1 MKRSLFSTLAIASTL
16 GAAHGNLFFIQDEA
30 QESLPLKWSVGAN
43 LTYDDNVNPTAG
55 ILGQD
60 DDTFSINPYVG
71 LSFVNI
77 TPQTTLDV
85 YARLGGIY
93 YFDEPTAIGSEDFY
107 TQSRL
112 GLNWTHRVSEKLR
125 FSSRNF
131 LSYELEP
138 DYAYGFA
145 TSRQLGEYFFW
156 QTDNSV
162 GYRWTERFATYTG
175 FTLTGLDY
183 DDVVQNQDRFT
194 WSLYNDF
201 RYQLTEQT
209 VLTATYRYSQTD
221 GDGLAADY
229 TDHFVLAGVEHR
241 FSPTTILVVR
251 AGAQFH
257 ETDTLGGAN
266 TTSPYLE
273 TTVRSQMNEQFELR
287 AFARYGVEGYDTIR
301 TVGLGIYEFDER
313 ETLRIGVAGDYA
325 ISPMFSVFGGL
336 DYIPAT
342 FDGGRLVAAAGPAP
356 FTAGGF
362 DEDVFNAYIGLS
374 VKFNEMLTG
383 TFSYNYTDS
392 SSDFA
397 GQSYDRNR
405 LNLGIRA
412 DF

>member
-16 GAAHGNLFFIQDEA
+16 GAAHGDLYHIQDET

-43 LTYDDNVNPTAG
+43 LTWDDNVNPAA
-55 ILGQD
+55 LVGQD
-60 DDTFSINPYVG
+60 DEVLSINPYVG

-85 YARLGGIY
+85 YARIGAIY
-93 YFDEPTAIGSEDFY
+93 YFDEPVAVGSDDLY
-107 TQSRL
+107 TQSRV
-112 GLNWTHRVSEKLR
+112 GLNWTHRVSERLR

-131 LSYELEP
+131 LSYEMEP

-145 TSRQLGEYFFW
+145 TTRQLGEYFYW

-175 FTLTGLDY
+175 FSLTGLDY

-194 WSLYNDF
+194 LSLYNDF
-201 RYQLTEQT
+201 RYQLSEQT

-221 GDGLAADY
+221 GDGLSSDY
-229 TDHFVLAGVEHR
+229 SDHFLLGGIEHR
-241 FSPTTILVVR
+241 FSPNTILVVR

-257 ETDTLGGAN
+257 ETDTVGGTN
-266 TTSPYLE
+266 STSPYLE
-273 TTVRSQMNEQFELR
+273 STVRTQMNEQLSLR
-287 AFARYGVEGYDTIR
+287 AFARYGVEGYDTVR
-301 TVGLGIYEFDER
+301 AVGAGIYEFDDR
-313 ETLRIGVAGDYA
+313 QTLRIGVSGDYM
-325 ISPMFSVFGGL
+325 ISPMFSLFSGV
-336 DYIPAT
+336 DYIPAN
-342 FDGGRLVAAAGPAP
+342 FGDGRLVAAAGPVP
-356 FTAGGF
+356 FAVGDL
-362 DEDVFNAYIGLS
+362 DEDVINAYIGVS

-392 SSDFA
+392 ESDFA
-397 GQSYDRNR
+397 GQSYERNR

-412 DF
+412 EF